1 MLKSP
6 PVVWDC
12 QRGTEAEGEAG
23 WVATG
28 RSQEM
33 VLYGGFFRLGV
44 KRGQLGDVGMWG
56 AELPGSSQCKCPE
69 EGQAGPG

>member
-1 MLKSP
+1 M
-6 PVVWDC
+6 
-12 QRGTEAEGEAG
+12 
-23 WVATG
+23 ATG
-28 RSQEM
+28 RSQGM

-44 KRGQLGDVGMWG
+44 KRGQLGDVGMWE